1 MHDIFIRRLVELM
14 EEKDMSQTELSHLVG
29 TTNVT
34 ISRYI
39 SGERKPR
46 IEIVAKIAEVLGTSV
61 DYLLGISN
69 VKKFTE
75 RKFTDSKTSM
85 PYKSIYNKL
94 NEISKTISNKQLS
107 KEQILII
114 EKLLDTNQE
123 LISKFDSEDKN
134 IS

>member
-1 MHDIFIRRLVELM
+1 MQDIFIKRLVELM
-14 EEKDMSQTELSHLVG
+14 EEKDMSQIQLSKLIG

-46 IEIVAKIAEVLGTSV
+46 IEILENIAEALDVSA

-69 VKKFTE
+69 V
-75 RKFTDSKTSM
+75 RKLPNSKINSS
-85 PYKSIYNKL
+85 YKNIYNKL
-94 NEISKTISNKQLS
+94 DEISSTISAKKLT

-114 EKLLDTNQE
+114 ENLLDSNKDFI
-123 LISKFDSEDKN
+123 LKLDSKQ
-134 IS
+134 

>member
-1 MHDIFIRRLVELM
+1 MQDIFIRRLVELM
-14 EEKDMSQTELSHLVG
+14 EEKDMSQIELSRLVG

-46 IEIVAKIAEVLGTSV
+46 IEIVGKIAEVLGCSV
-61 DYLLGISN
+61 DYLLGISDIKN
-69 VKKFTE
+69 FTE
-75 RKFTDSKTSM
+75 RKFTASKVDVHYM
-85 PYKSIYNKL
+85 SIYNKL
-94 NEISKTISNKQLS
+94 NEISKIISNKQLS
-107 KEQILII
+107 DEQILII

-123 LISKFDSEDKN
+123 FISKFDSKEKN